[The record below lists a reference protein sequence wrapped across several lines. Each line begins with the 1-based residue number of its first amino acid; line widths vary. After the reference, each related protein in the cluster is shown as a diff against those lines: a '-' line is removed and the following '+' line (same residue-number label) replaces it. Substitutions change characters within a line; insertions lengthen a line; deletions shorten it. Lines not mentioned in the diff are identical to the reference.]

1 MGFLS
6 ILPVFSRLSKHT
18 TTCMR
23 NISTYG
29 YPLQFGITNT
39 LLAEPLKKKKRLDPA
54 ILREREERKK
64 RKLEKFI
71 RRLEKHS
78 KQLKPIGEL
87 EIPLNLKIEKEKRTR
102 ELPHLSEEDVE
113 KRILLQKEWA
123 RYKYRQY
130 LDNIQTIDR
139 FISSQNKALQELKAE
154 SEELYNEA
162 LQIDLTFLPYL
173 NRGPCHTPPIK
184 NYDSPDGE
192 YKDITFKYPGET

>member
-1 MGFLS
+1 MGFLNVS
-6 ILPVFSRLSKHT
+6 PIFSRLSKYT

-64 RKLEKFI
+64 KKLEKFI

-87 EIPLNLKIEKEKRTR
+87 EIPLYLKTEKEERTR
-102 ELPHLSEEDVE
+102 KLLPLSEEEEDR
-113 KRILLQKEWA
+113 RILLQKEWS
-123 RYKYRQY
+123 RYKQKQY
-130 LDNIQTIDR
+130 LDDIRTIDR

-162 LQIDLTFLPYL
+162 IQASTRVQSYPLIEDNVIDVAVDQF
-173 NRGPCHTPPIK
+173 
-184 NYDSPDGE
+184 DFFSQ
-192 YKDITFKYPGET
+192 